1 MMHSPSQSSGR
12 YRVVV
17 VYTPS
22 ILFNRREAHKS
33 IVFERELLYIDRIR
47 NRPACRKNF

>member
-12 YRVVV
+12 YRVVVV

-33 IVFERELLYIDRIR
+33 IVFERELLY
-47 NRPACRKNF
+47 